1 MADEI
6 QSNIKVNI
14 DTTAALASIKTLQS
28 QISAF
33 HTQMAKSGAQ
43 ASAEARN
50 LQQNLVNSINAT
62 GKFAASMTT
71 VKSSAEQFTTAL
83 EKNKLSLG
91 EYFRY
96 AGASSKSFGK
106 LFATEFETI
115 NKVARERVKDLQTQY
130 IKLGRD
136 ANGAIRAIKVR
147 PLVLD
152 MENLATKTQIAAQR
166 QQLLNQL
173 LKQGSTNL
181 LNFGKNTQWA
191 GRQLMVGFTIPLA
204 MAGTAAAKSF
214 MEMEKAAIKFK
225 RVYGDTFTTTKEVNE
240 ALAGIQKIA
249 TEYTKYGLA
258 VKDTMDMAA
267 TAAATGQQGAK
278 LLAVVAEANKL
289 ATLGAVDQQQA
300 LQTTISLT
308 DAFGISA
315 DELAKKI
322 DFLNAVE
329 NQTITSIED
338 LTIAVP
344 KAAPVIKQLGGDVE
358 DLTFFLTAMKEGGV
372 NASEGA
378 NALKSGLA
386 SLINPTAKT
395 SAMLKNFGIDI
406 TAIVEKDKGNIRKTV
421 LEFASA
427 LDTLDPLNRAR
438 AIEQLFGK
446 FQFSRLSTLFKN
458 VADENSQANRVM
470 ELAARSPQQL
480 AFISQKEMQ
489 RMQESTLYKFQEA
502 SAKMQAALAPV
513 GEQFMK
519 VVTPIIDGITKILDA
534 FNNLPDS
541 VKNFSTIL
549 VAGVAGLGPILLMTF
564 GLVAN
569 GVANIIKLFANL
581 KDFFNRTG
589 KSSLDLGSQTK
600 YMTTQQIEAAA
611 VGASLEQVH
620 SKLQQRFTAE
630 AGAVDKLTQ
639 AYQRSIAMQQ
649 AFQGPIGAGTRTK
662 RKGYASGGIVR
673 GPGTGTSDS
682 VPAMLSAG
690 EAVIPA
696 KQTAKYSGLIQGM
709 IAGTLP
715 GFSRGGFVM
724 QPRMVQRSIGPQT
737 QAVALA
743 SDKKALALQGM
754 HEEVLSSRYANMNP
768 IKLPQQLVSSSG
780 NSFITPRIG
789 GIYQLED
796 GRQVFVKP
804 QPNLASALAEMRG
817 TEIARDAHGL
827 VTPKQTLRV
836 ILDPTDPQG
845 KRTLFALESPLDD
858 RIANPSGNFTKKEFF
873 KQLVASLLRGDK
885 DLGSGNLGG
894 NVLADVGPSGVFPRA
909 TRNIS
914 MTSEM
919 PSLEQQA
926 MINLL
931 GVKGGAKKWFAQS
944 TSGIAKEMSPTEYK
958 NEILSEIESVL
969 PKLKNSIASMSLSP
983 DEIPYY
989 EAMISRLE
997 AGKGVDWSKFQ
1008 GIHAAVP
1015 GFANGKV
1022 SGPGTGTSDSILAM
1036 VSNGEAIIPAK
1047 QAKKYSKLVNGMIA
1061 GNIPG
1066 FKSGKF
1072 GDMSAYETVFPGISE
1087 LVSKNQTTENELIK
1101 VVKRLADTTYE
1112 IAGRTA
1118 TASSNTG
1125 VNAAHGNPRVDLTA
1139 EQARRLG
1146 AEMEAMGGTSTA
1158 SKGLKIAQGTTS
1170 AYSNLTFPLPR
1181 GANIGDVSGKD
1192 LSKWVKGDTKRFMS
1206 MITENSDLDPNDP
1219 GLKEFA
1225 TRVSRM
1231 MSKAGAKAITES
1243 DFENIVA
1250 KSIEQQSEGA
1260 AKQALIKARDTYS
1273 TFNVA
1278 SRPGG
1283 KLRRE
1288 SAKQDFGMDMDGN
1301 AIMGTGQSGYKRIKD
1316 RLAGLSR
1323 GQVWKQYGE
1332 QANTFT
1338 KDVVFKMIKD
1348 ASNGVIAGAK
1358 KAAKIA
1364 SPSKEGDSVGANV
1377 TGSMITGAKKKVKDA
1392 ETVGQQI
1399 TVAATQGMRNGI
1411 SQSAGTRY
1419 IPGMFATD
1427 FDGQGGILQGPRQG
1441 TFSERLSSR
1450 FAAGRSRLSARM
1462 GAGVTGASNMLQG
1475 IDRNRVMGAGF
1486 GLSSAVGMASMM
1498 PGSVGQMAGQ
1508 AVGPIMAI
1516 STLTSMFPGIVSGFG
1531 ALLPALAPLAPAL
1544 IGIGVAAAGVTFI
1557 MNQQTEARKKEYRAI
1572 HDLGNAA
1579 VLTEKKVKSL
1589 GDFFGMVPTG
1599 KSMFERTK
1607 LTPSNVGGIKEQQS
1621 TVALLQNQEFKKEFA
1636 STIESLKKSTNKEMA
1651 NTLTTLTVGLKG
1663 QGFTNENIQTI
1674 VNALKQSS
1682 GKTESRF
1689 DVSKINNSAVQ
1700 KNIANQI
1707 TNTESLVAKNIGLAY
1722 DKTYGTGVG
1731 AGIRPEES
1739 FKAFNANRGIFASR
1753 AKEET
1758 FKADKAVYTT
1768 GANLGTMIKG
1778 FSGQTEAGTLDMK
1791 NFNKQFDNL
1800 AESLDGVK
1808 EKSIA
1813 VKILNVAVQG
1823 LDKSIRGP
1831 VQRLQNINDKLL
1843 AIKATSLGIELD
1855 KAGLSAMSMAE
1866 SGLGGIGAGIK
1877 ADEFRKD
1884 LEAKIKE
1891 QQKLLKVYQDEF
1903 NKSPEGIQQ
1912 KKQERLSAAMS
1923 LLSKQEDAIN
1933 KKYDERLKK
1942 LDEVQKANDKIA
1954 EQQRGQLNLADAL
1967 SRGDIS
1973 AAAGVVQDIRSQ
1985 NAQTALEDQ
1994 RASVDKARQEEL
2006 ASATVSVGGKKYNK
2020 QDLQEMLNA
2029 LEYSD
2034 TMKALGS
2041 GSFDGYAKKKF
2052 ANGGIVKYAKGG
2064 LVSYFADGGFSS
2076 GTDVVPAMLTPG
2088 EFVIKK
2094 SAVDRIGTSKLKDMN
2109 EGTSIGDSV
2118 YNYSINV
2125 NVRSDSN
2132 PDSIAQAVLTQIRRI
2147 DNQRVRGNAI

>member
-14 DTTAALASIKTLQS
+14 DTTAALASIKSLQS

-50 LQQNLVNSINAT
+50 LQQNLINSINAT

-106 LFATEFETI
+106 MFGTEFETI

-136 ANGAIRAIKVR
+136 ANGAIRAIKIR

-225 RVYGDTFTTTKEVNE
+225 RVYGDALTPPKEVNQTLE
-240 ALAGIQKIA
+240 SIKKIA
-249 TEYTKYGLA
+249 MEFTKYGLA

-267 TAAATGQQGAK
+267 TAAATGSTGAK
-278 LLAVVAEANKL
+278 LLAQVAQANKL

-300 LQTTISLT
+300 LDTTISLV
-308 DAFGISA
+308 DAFAISA
-315 DELAKKI
+315 EDLAKKI

-338 LTIAVP
+338 LTIAIP

-395 SAMLKNFGIDI
+395 SQMLKNFGIDI

-421 LEFASA
+421 LEFAAA

-438 AIEQLFGK
+438 AIEQMFGK

-489 RMQESTLYKFQEA
+489 KMQESTLYKFQEA

-519 VVTPIIDGITKILDA
+519 VVTPIINGITDILNT
-534 FNNLPDS
+534 FNSLPDS
-541 VKNFSTIL
+541 VKNFTTIL
-549 VAGVAGLGPILLMTF
+549 VAGVAGIGPVLLMTF
-564 GLVAN
+564 GLIAN

-589 KSSLDLGSQTK
+589 KSSLDLGSQTQ

-639 AYQRSIAMQQ
+639 AYQRSIAMQA
-649 AFQGPIGAGTRTK
+649 AFQGPIGGGKGTK
-662 RKGYASGGIVR
+662 RKGYAAGGIVR

-682 VPAMLSAG
+682 IPAMLSAG

-709 IAGTLP
+709 ISGNLP
-715 GFSRGGFVM
+715 GYARGGFVM
-724 QPRMVQRSIGPQT
+724 GPRMIQRSIGPQT
-737 QAVALA
+737 QAAALA
-743 SDKKALALQGM
+743 SDKKALALQAM
-754 HEEVLSSRYANMNP
+754 HQEVSTSRYSTMKP
-768 IKLPQQLVSSSG
+768 MKLPQQLVPSAG

-789 GIYQLED
+789 GVYQLED
-796 GRQVFVKP
+796 GRQVFIKP
-804 QPNLASALAEMRG
+804 QPNLTSALAEMRG
-817 TEIARDAHGL
+817 TQIAREAHGL
-827 VTPKQTLRV
+827 VAPKQTLRV
-836 ILDPTDPQG
+836 VLDPTDPNG

-858 RIANPSGNFTKKEFF
+858 KIANPSSNFTKREFF

-885 DLGSGNLGG
+885 DLGAGNLGG
-894 NVLADVGPSGVFPRA
+894 SVLADVGPSGVFPRA
-909 TRNIS
+909 TRNVG

-944 TSGIAKEMSPTEYK
+944 TAGIAKEMSPTEYQ
-958 NEILSEIESVL
+958 NAIMAEIGDVL
-969 PKLKNSIASMSLSP
+969 PKLKNTIGGMQLSP

-997 AGKGVDWSKFQ
+997 AGKNVDWSKFQ

-1015 GFANGKV
+1015 SLANGGV
-1022 SGPGTGTSDSILAM
+1022 IRGPGTGTSDSILAM

-1047 QAKKYSKLVNGMIA
+1047 QAQKYSGLVKRMIA
-1061 GNIPG
+1061 DNIPG
-1066 FKSGKF
+1066 FKKGTSKVTT
-1072 GDMSAYETVFPGISE
+1072 SQLEE
-1087 LVSKNQTTENELIK
+1087 LVPGVNQIVGADQTETAEFVKAISKI
-1101 VVKRLADTTYE
+1101 ADTTFE
-1112 IAGRTA
+1112 VAGRDRGT
-1118 TASSNTG
+1118 SSSTG
-1125 VNAAHGNPRVDLTA
+1125 VNAAHGTPRTVFSQ
-1139 EQARRLG
+1139 EQARAVGQEMIASGETRRTAQKLAN
-1146 AEMEAMGGTSTA
+1146 AEGVVNAF
-1158 SKGLKIAQGTTS
+1158 
-1170 AYSNLTFPLPR
+1170 SNLTFPLPR
-1181 GANIGDVSGKD
+1181 SANLGMIEGQD
-1192 LSKWVKGDTKRFMS
+1192 LSSWVSSDPKRFMS
-1206 MITENSDLDPNDP
+1206 MIGKGEGLDLNDP
-1219 GLKEFA
+1219 GVAEFSNNVA
-1225 TRVSRM
+1225 NLLAR
-1231 MSKAGAKAITES
+1231 AGSKAITES
-1243 DFENIVA
+1243 DFEETVA
-1250 KSIEQQSEGA
+1250 QAIEMQSEGA
-1260 AKQALIKARDTYS
+1260 AKRALINARDTIQ
-1273 TFNVA
+1273 TVEVTDKV
-1278 SRPGG
+1278 GG
-1283 KLRRE
+1283 PKRREAFPIGTGTSPSGGFMTGLKTKSYLRVRTQLADSGELRRFDE
-1288 SAKQDFGMDMDGN
+1288 
-1301 AIMGTGQSGYKRIKD
+1301 
-1316 RLAGLSR
+1316 
-1323 GQVWKQYGE
+1323 E
-1332 QANTFT
+1332 ANTFVKST
-1338 KDVVFKMIKD
+1338 MIRMKESFIKGFKT
-1348 ASNGVIAGAK
+1348 ATRT
-1358 KAAKIA
+1358 A
-1364 SPSKEGDSVGANV
+1364 SPSKEANDVGENYGKSLNA
-1377 TGSMITGAKKKVKDA
+1377 GAKKKIKEAVV
-1392 ETVGQQI
+1392 VGEQLA
-1399 TVAATQGMRNGI
+1399 AATNAGVRNGI
-1411 SQSAGTRY
+1411 VGGSY
-1419 IPGMFATD
+1419 VPGAFATD
-1427 FDGQGGILQGPRQG
+1427 FDGNGGVLQGPMAG
-1441 TFSERLSSR
+1441 TFRQRLSSR
-1450 FAAGRSRLSARM
+1450 FAAGRGRLSARM
-1462 GAGVTGASNMLQG
+1462 GGGIDSASAMLQG
-1475 IDRNRVMGAGF
+1475 IDRNRVMGVGF
-1486 GLSSAVGMASMM
+1486 GLSSAVGMASML
-1498 PGSVGQMAGQ
+1498 PGGVGQIAGQ
-1508 AVGPIMAI
+1508 AAGPVMAL

-1531 ALLPALAPLAPAL
+1531 ALLPAIAPLAPAL
-1544 IGIGVAAAGVTFI
+1544 IGVGIAAAGVTYI

-1579 VLTEKKVKSL
+1579 TLSATKVKSL
-1589 GDFFGMVPTG
+1589 GDFFGMVPSG

-1607 LTPSNVGGIKEQQS
+1607 LSSTGAMSIQEQQN
-1621 TVALLQNQEFKKEFA
+1621 TAALMQNKEFKKEFA
-1636 STIESLKKSTNKEMA
+1636 ATIETLKKSTDKEMT
-1651 NTLTTLTVGLKG
+1651 NTLTTLTVGLRGK
-1663 QGFTNENIQTI
+1663 GFTNENIKTV
-1674 VNALKQSS
+1674 VNALKESS
-1682 GKTESRF
+1682 GKTGNKF
-1689 DVSKINNSAVQ
+1689 DVDKINNAAIQ
-1700 KNIANQI
+1700 KNITSQI
-1707 TNTESLVAKNIGLAY
+1707 SQTEKAVELNMAKAY
-1722 DKTYGTGVG
+1722 DKTYGVG
-1731 AGIRPEES
+1731 TSAFFKPQNTFSS
-1739 FKAFNANRGIFASR
+1739 FSNNRGIFKAN
-1753 AKEET
+1753 APEET
-1758 FKADKAVYTT
+1758 LKTDKQIYTT
-1768 GANLGTMIKG
+1768 GANLATMFKG

-1800 AESLDGVK
+1800 GESLNNVK
-1808 EKSIA
+1808 DKSIA
-1813 VKILNVAVQG
+1813 IKLLNVAVQG

-1831 VQRLQNINDKLL
+1831 VQRLENINDKLL
-1843 AIKATSLGIELD
+1843 MIKASSLGIELD
-1855 KAGLSAMSMAE
+1855 KAGLSAMAMAE

-1877 ADEFRKD
+1877 ADQFRKD

-1891 QQKLLKVYQDEF
+1891 QQKLLKIYQDEF

-1912 KKQERLSAAMS
+1912 KKQERLNAALS

-1933 KKYDERLKK
+1933 KKYDARLKK
-1942 LDEVQKANDKIA
+1942 LDEIQKANEKIA

-1985 NAQTALEDQ
+1985 NAQTALDEQ
-1994 RASVDKARQEEL
+1994 RASIDAGRQAEL
-2006 ASATVSVGGKKYNK
+2006 SSATVTVGGKKYTRQN
-2020 QDLQEMLNA
+2020 LEEMLNA

-2041 GSFDGYAKKKF
+2041 GSFAGYAKKKF
-2052 ANGGIVKYAKGG
+2052 AKGGIVGYAKGG
-2064 LVSYFADGGFSS
+2064 LVSYFADGGFSR
-2076 GTDVVPAMLTPG
+2076 GTDVIPAMLTPG

-2094 SAVDRIGTSKLKDMN
+2094 SAVDRIGLSKLTNMN
-2109 EGTSIGDSV
+2109 EGTSMGDSV